1 MTSVQEDN
9 LDNKTLFV
17 RSVPFDASDE
27 EFTNFFAQFAP
38 VRHAVIVKDGE
49 QKSRGFG
56 FVNFADEDDAKQAL
70 GKARR
75 TKFKNKLIRIDIA
88 KRRERKGNKRSTSEE
103 TSIPDDEAAVSLGK
117 ESVIDDST
125 GEKNEEDDG
134 EFKGQPK
141 LIIRNMPWSCRDP
154 TKLTKIFSRYGTVDN
169 AYIPRKAG
177 GRMSGFAFVVMKKIS
192 ACRRAIEESKSLKI
206 DGRQVAVDFAV
217 SKNRW
222 DEHKDESDVE
232 EGIADENKSD
242 EKSVINEENAKTDE
256 PNSDQEDVSKDEQE
270 KEEEK
275 VIERPKKN
283 RKENFSVFV
292 RNVPYDATE
301 ESLEYHFG
309 KFGSVKFA
317 LPVTDK
323 ETGLPKGTAF
333 VAFHNEESYQKCI
346 SDAPDVNTTSLLI
359 SDDVKPEYVYEGRV
373 LSITPTLDRENANKA
388 AEKKSLQRK
397 EALGKAP
404 ADKDKRNLFLLNEGR
419 INEQS
424 KLAALLTKQDL
435 EVREKSYKQRV
446 DQLKSNPS
454 LHLSLTRLAIRNLP
468 RSMTEK
474 SLKALGRKAVVEFA
488 TEVKEGKRH
497 ALNKEELDRSTK
509 AKYKGMSE
517 EEIELEKNKKKKHGV
532 IKQAK
537 IIMEVKG
544 STVGRSRGYGF
555 IEFRD
560 HKTALMGLRW
570 LNAHEVSKEEVLEGL
585 TDEEKKGIDH
595 ESFNKRRLVVEF
607 AVENTTVLKRRQ
619 ERVYTSRKR
628 SAFGDSETRPDRSF
642 KKQKTTESL
651 SSSTLQPENKNKS
664 GMSDDVKRLIGIKRK
679 RRSGK

>member
-17 RSVPFDASDE
+17 RSVPFDANDE

-88 KRRERKGNKRSTSEE
+88 KRRERKGASRTTSEE
-103 TSIPDDEAAVSLGK
+103 TPVSDDNA
-117 ESVIDDST
+117 DDSLKKDSVDK
-125 GEKNEEDDG
+125 EVEEDDG

-192 ACRRAIEESKSLKI
+192 ACRRAIEECKNLKI

-222 DEHKDESDVE
+222 DQHKDESDAE
-232 EGIADENKSD
+232 EDLDAENKSND
-242 EKSVINEENAKTDE
+242 EPVVSEDKAEDDKLNNDEENI
-256 PNSDQEDVSKDEQE
+256 SKDEP
-270 KEEEK
+270 KDEEVK
-275 VIERPKKN
+275 KPVERTKKN
-283 RKENFSVFV
+283 RKEQFSVFV

-301 ESLEYHFG
+301 ESLEYHFS

-317 LPVTDK
+317 LPVTDR

-333 VAFHNEESYQKCI
+333 VAFHNEEAYQKCI

-373 LSITPTLDRENANKA
+373 LSITPTLDRETANKA

-468 RSMTEK
+468 RSLTEK

-517 EEIELEKNKKKKHGV
+517 EEIEMEKNKKKKHGV

-537 IIMEVKG
+537 VIMEVKG

-585 TDEEKKGIDH
+585 TDEEKKSVDH
-595 ESFNKRRLVVEF
+595 ESFNKRRLVAEF
-607 AVENTTVLKRRQ
+607 AVENATVLKRRQ

-628 SAFGDSETRPDRSF
+628 SATGDAEPRPDQTF
-642 KKQKTTESL
+642 KKQKTTDTK
-651 SSSTLQPENKNKS
+651 SSSALQPEKKNKS
-664 GMSDDVKRLIGIKRK
+664 GMSDDVKRLIGIKR
-679 RRSGK
+679 RRRNGK